1 MKNDLNYL
9 IIKDKN
15 KKETIYFE
23 CDKLEGYELIKN
35 KRKIINGVNIN
46 NMVIIN
52 DSLIEKVINK
62 KVDRKFKA
70 LLELIASVC
79 EGDEDPSSAMMYA
92 LNEVEKFKRFIINQ
106 YASYMNKKQLEKLDK
121 KVKLVENEM
130 KMRLYEYNQRYEEQ
144 EIEMEKSSHRRR

>member
-1 MKNDLNYL
+1 M
-9 IIKDKN
+9 
-15 KKETIYFE
+15 E
-23 CDKLEGYELIKN
+23 
-35 KRKIINGVNIN
+35 R
-46 NMVIIN
+46 
-52 DSLIEKVINK
+52 
-62 KVDRKFKA
+62 
-70 LLELIASVC
+70 SVC